1 MEDNGALITLCGITL
16 TMVLALGGSV
26 PGMWLGITV
35 GTVGAITW
43 AAGAARRRRN
53 AFMGGEL
60 ALRQLQGP
68 DDEPGQWPLQPRD
81 GWRR

>member
-16 TMVLALGGSV
+16 TMVLALGGSAT
-26 PGMWLGITV
+26 GMWLGITV
-35 GTVGAITW
+35 GVIGTIIW

-68 DDEPGQWPLQPRD
+68 DDELGQWPLQPRD